1 MRQSKKKNFKFA
13 IVFWAILIFLAL
25 IEKSNGGK
33 AKKVAKQ
40 KQQNVKQ
47 SERSAEGKAAA
58 DNETV
63 AENRKCPEKGEMA
76 ENFMADE
83 DSIELIGQFKKLII
97 SEYRGTL
104 SAQFER
110 KFQEN
115 SLIWHFTQK
124 ISELLSADTSQ
135 FSGNSVDELEAKIE
149 HFRNKWAQLKKY
161 QKNADRMF
169 VICILYKY
177 STEMIGET
185 ADLKI
190 SDWDQFLKGNR
201 LREQILKQTDQIS
214 CEEPMNDAPAIYEHL
229 MSEANIKAINGQNLA
244 NLLEISQNFRQFFCH
259 EVNMTEIKTELDKH
273 IDEFELYTLEINF
286 PEIIRLDIT
295 LDSTLFIRCKTLLLH
310 RSDSEQFKGILLNW
324 AMGQLVDAILHSVV
338 IDSQRHPLNISNG
351 TLKTIEE
358 RVRSVI
364 TSAYRNPKSEEHLCA
379 LIKMHQFIE
388 SISPKNAHKINEK
401 MVKRW
406 NGLTECAEVNE
417 RRRTVEQ
424 FEASEQR
431 VQWME
436 QSLVKAYTYA
446 RQSLLEILMVPGAK
460 TRMARLIGSR
470 ERFDRLLTALGVPLE
485 QLYKEDVFIDNNRF
499 WAHYK
504 LVFER
509 QTCEDQLWIR
519 SIKLGADLFAFV
531 RWVKRKLARENQLE
545 IWGEMRH
552 FVTVELYD
560 PIFDMTEEQ
569 MNSWGNI
576 LEKIFERTKTF
587 LKKMKKNTK
596 NFFKKWKET
605 AVDEAKKNEEKL
617 ENGHKFREWMEKLH
631 RRELTALLEMAFW
644 SQFNKTIMAQNIGT
658 LKENMQVFFT
668 EKTISEFCDEM
679 KNRKTFVEESLAK
692 KAETEKGEK
701 DGTKVGAVTETTEDE
716 HQMTM
721 SDIEKEL
728 KKMLLG
734 EAKQQFRQ
742 NENREEGEDKVQKL
756 EEDKV
761 PNLEEDKVS
770 KLEEDKVP
778 KLEEDKVPKLEE
790 DKVSKLKEDKVSKL
804 KEDKVPKLEED
815 KVPKLEDDK
824 VPKLED
830 DKAPKLEDDKVPKL
844 EEDKVPK
851 LEDDKVPKL
860 EDDKAPK
867 LEDDKV
873 PKLDQQLQQAMALIH
888 FSCPTKEEIQWE
900 KQQQKNA
907 NAIDEMANSLLKE
920 YFSFLE
926 DNEQFEIDLMESA
939 KKVMT
944 IKMLG
949 VLWWLRLVCE
959 ELVLLASILAFEFPP
974 LSPFIVAEAA
984 AVGKHW
990 DELLQNVDLILENE
1004 QQIFLLYKFVL
1015 FLYSNET
1022 MRKSSEKWTTQLRK
1036 APLVHILF
1044 KDFGKEMC
1052 DGWHGEWKMPK
1063 YDQGEATQIYESL
1076 TARENAKQIN
1086 FFSLSILIER
1096 FKKFQMF
1103 FCEMDEEKL
1112 EKGKMKL
1119 STLIGEEG
1127 VVRLDELHPE
1137 VLQITVPVPFVHCFL
1152 YKRFLRVPS
1161 FSAQSLPLGARL
1173 IVPLILRDA
1182 GILCANIPK
1191 STDRS
1196 ISNAFQSKYFNLRRS
1211 AFLALR
1217 NGPNAAL
1224 LSIVCLLHRF
1234 TKYLVISVKLNE
1246 FDRTA
1251 IKATDILNWTDRKCE
1266 SDAEEQRKA
1275 FQQQCGYMRIYHH
1288 DLLKR
1293 IIETN
1298 VGRFTEFVK
1307 RTRGARARAAKLIS
1321 EEQKSLLRIYHS
1333 RLSDSKAFSDE
1344 HLLFDYSAALF
1355 EEETMRRVVGTLS
1368 AQLSVWIR
1376 WMDSELTEEKNA
1388 NRTIGLR
1395 KVYEK
1400 VWANAKLNFE
1410 DIYDAIVDNDLNEL
1424 ERLGYFLREFIPKAK
1439 EFVDKKRTERFKA
1452 KQKQAEGGE
1461 TEKRTHPLMAKWE
1474 KMVDEARA
1482 KAAEMQLTEEEETE
1496 TERWEKRTHTDTLIG
1511 LIGKATTRT
1520 LFREGFHQKEE
1531 AKERL
1536 INFIPFELVDDFL
1549 VLLEATDKKEFEGKI
1564 KKFKQKMDRE
1574 ENKTNDETAKLA
1586 DQNMKNLIREEE
1598 RVKELREKMAD
1609 RQAEK
1614 RKRRRENEQ
1623 KRKTE
1628 RERRR
1633 GAKDSDEAETVA
1645 TTALLLV
1652 PSPHGTPTGSEEAPF
1667 FDSPTGHSDSP
1678 NASPSR
1684 HSKSLAKHVGNPVPS
1699 PSRHFWYGESP
1710 SRFLA
1715 NHSPRHGSS
1724 ASQSPSSE
1732 GKRRKKVLEKEM
1744 HEELANLQK
1753 FSSDEFLH
1761 FSYGQFPTNPS
1772 ETKRRILDIGIF
1784 MNEISH
1790 RTEIVTK
1797 ISKILENKTE
1807 KETANE
1813 VKSIKEIE
1821 TFLREFKET
1830 DNWEIETEG
1839 QLDTFEGIL
1848 HDILKRTIFE
1858 LEGKSNWQNGDEGGE
1873 EMGEEVK
1880 MVRKQLH
1887 RNKLAQAMAM
1897 GAGECQ
1903 KQSVKRI
1910 WDGTGAE
1917 QQGKLL
1923 RKIIGTTKPNLTDR
1937 FRDHLDG
1944 WRELAEQQRIDRK
1957 LYEQFEDKFVDKNS
1971 PSLGVD
1977 FPQKTQ
1983 QIYFKSSD
1991 DEKQE
1996 QFLIA
2001 LLRENGFNEAPS
2013 ADAALALKALK
2024 ALISAWSNVDARLLV
2039 TGSYLLGARTTDADI
2054 DTICVVR
2061 QRFAT
2066 QAEEMGAFFGKCYC
2080 YLSSRICEDNSLYC
2094 LLCKHPKV
2102 AFLNKAPR
2110 AYMPMI
2116 ELNFFGIDFDVTFV
2130 LIPNTEIIPDEP
2142 LDATDVK
2149 WMMQIMALSAKPHEA
2164 MLKSLAGHLANHQ
2177 MLELMRSQNNIK
2189 KFRTVLWIL
2198 KLWAKSN
2205 YIYGNIF
2212 GFFNGAALSILAGKI
2227 VLWYPN
2233 CSVPFLVE
2241 KLMFIMMHWKWP
2253 MPIKLIDEESKNEF
2267 ESISWNPS
2275 DKSTAL
2281 IMPIITPS
2289 CLAQNASQNVN
2300 ASTFSII
2307 QNTIRETF
2315 VKLRILRDSPLSS
2328 EDEQNW
2334 WKELF
2339 PAKNFTSKYS
2349 HFVLIV
2355 CMVNFP
2361 QHIDQFCRYVERKL
2375 RFQLEHFNSVLD
2387 QFIENSHLNPNFQLA
2402 KETNCPK
2409 MTQNHFPICKKW
2421 LIGLKIKRQK
2431 NGEEKMDEEKRKL
2444 VNETVGKAVD
2454 THIHKEYMRSVRMY
2468 QNVGIQSRYIS
2479 EEKLADEWE

>member
-1 MRQSKKKNFKFA
+1 MRQSKKKNFKLA
-13 IVFWAILIFLAL
+13 IVFWAILISLAL
-25 IEKSNGGK
+25 IKKSNGGK

-76 ENFMADE
+76 ENLMADE
-83 DSIELIGQFKKLII
+83 DSIELIRQFKKLII

-104 SAQFER
+104 SAQFQR

-115 SLIWHFTQK
+115 SLIWHLTQK

-161 QKNADRMF
+161 QKNVDKMF
-169 VICILYKY
+169 VFCILYKY
-177 STEMIGET
+177 STEIIGET
-185 ADLKI
+185 ADFAQKI
-190 SDWDQFLKGNR
+190 NDWEQFLKGNR

-214 CEEPMNDAPAIYEHL
+214 CEEPKNDAPAIYEHL

-244 NLLEISQNFRQFFCH
+244 NLLEISQNFRHFFCH
-259 EVNMTEIKTELDKH
+259 EVNMTEIKAELDKH

-295 LDSTLFIRCKTLLLH
+295 LDSTLFIRCKNLLLH

-324 AMGQLVDAILHSVV
+324 TMGQLVDAILHSVV
-338 IDSQRHPLNISNG
+338 IDSQKHPLNISNG
-351 TLKTIEE
+351 TLRALEE

-379 LIKMHQFIE
+379 LIKMHQFME
-388 SISPKNAHKINEK
+388 SISLKNVHKINEK

-406 NGLTECAEVNE
+406 NGLTECAETNE

-424 FEASEQR
+424 FGASEQR
-431 VQWME
+431 IQWME

-446 RQSLLEILMVPGAK
+446 RQSLLEILVMPGGK
-460 TRMARLIGSR
+460 TRLARLIGGR

-531 RWVKRKLARENQLE
+531 RWVKRKLAKGNQLE

-552 FVTVELYD
+552 FVTDELYD

-569 MNSWGNI
+569 MNRWANI

-587 LKKMKKNTK
+587 MKKLKKNTK

-605 AVDEAKKNEEKL
+605 AVDEAKKSEEKL

-631 RRELTALLEMAFW
+631 RRELKALLEMGFW
-644 SQFNKTIMAQNIGT
+644 SQFNETIMAQNIGT

-679 KNRKTFVEESLAK
+679 KNRKTFVDESLAK
-692 KAETEKGEK
+692 KAETEKGEN

-716 HQMTM
+716 HQMTR

-734 EAKQQFRQ
+734 EAKQKYGQ
-742 NENREEGEDKVQKL
+742 NENGEEG
-756 EEDKV
+756 
-761 PNLEEDKVS
+761 
-770 KLEEDKVP
+770 EDKVP

-790 DKVSKLKEDKVSKL
+790 DKVPKLKEEDKVPKL
-804 KEDKVPKLEED
+804 EQDKMLKLEEDKVPKLEKDKVPKLEED
-815 KVPKLEDDK
+815 KVPKLEKDK
-824 VPKLED
+824 VPE
-830 DKAPKLEDDKVPKL
+830 L
-844 EEDKVPK
+844 EE
-851 LEDDKVPKL
+851 
-860 EDDKAPK
+860 
-867 LEDDKV
+867 DKV

-888 FSCPTKEEIQWE
+888 FSCPTKEAIQWE

-907 NAIDEMANSLLKE
+907 NANDGMANSLLKE

-926 DNEQFEIDLMESA
+926 DNGQFEIDPRESA

-974 LSPFIVAEAA
+974 LSPSVVAEASS
-984 AVGKHW
+984 VGKHW
-990 DELLQNVDLILENE
+990 DELLQNVDLILKPE
-1004 QQIFLLYKFVL
+1004 QQIFFLFKFVL
-1015 FLYSNET
+1015 FLYCNET
-1022 MRKSSEKWTTQLRK
+1022 MRKISEKWTTQLRK

-1044 KDFGKEMC
+1044 KEFGKEMC

-1076 TARENAKQIN
+1076 MARENAKQIN
-1086 FFSLSILIER
+1086 SFCVSTLIQK
-1096 FKKFQMF
+1096 FKKLQMF

-1119 STLIGEEG
+1119 SMLIGEEG
-1127 VVRLDELHPE
+1127 VVLLDELYPE
-1137 VLQITVPVPFVHCFL
+1137 VMQITVPVPLVHCFL

-1173 IVPLILRDA
+1173 IVPLLIRNA
-1182 GILCANIPK
+1182 NILCANIPK

-1196 ISNAFQSKYFNLRRS
+1196 ISNAFQSKYSNLRMS
-1211 AFLALR
+1211 AFLAIR
-1217 NGPNAAL
+1217 NESNAAL
-1224 LSIVCLLHRF
+1224 LGTVCLLHRF
-1234 TKYLVISVKLNE
+1234 TEYLVISVKLNE
-1246 FDRTA
+1246 FDRRA
-1251 IKATDILNWTDRKCE
+1251 IKATAILNWTDRKCE
-1266 SDAEEQRKA
+1266 NDAEEQRKA
-1275 FQQQCGYMRIYHH
+1275 FQQQFGYMNIYHH

-1293 IIETN
+1293 IIESN

-1307 RTRGARARAAKLIS
+1307 RTRGARARTAKLLT

-1410 DIYDAIVDNDLNEL
+1410 DIYDEIADKDLNEL

-1439 EFVDKKRTERFKA
+1439 EFVDKNRTERFKT

-1461 TEKRTHPLMAKWE
+1461 TEEKRTHPLMAKWE
-1474 KMVDEARA
+1474 KMEDEAHA
-1482 KAAEMQLTEEEETE
+1482 KAAEMKLTEEEEETE

-1511 LIGKATTRT
+1511 LIGKAITRT
-1520 LFREGFHQKEE
+1520 AFRKDFHQNEE
-1531 AKERL
+1531 AKDRL
-1536 INFIPFELVDDFL
+1536 INFVPFELVDDFL
-1549 VLLEATDKKEFEGKI
+1549 VLLEATDKKEFEGKL
-1564 KKFKQKMDRE
+1564 KKFKQKMGRE
-1574 ENKTNDETAKLA
+1574 KIKANAETETAKLA
-1586 DQNMKNLIREEE
+1586 DQNMENLIREEE
-1598 RVKELREKMAD
+1598 RVKELRGNMAD

-1633 GAKDSDEAETVA
+1633 GTKDSDEAETMG
-1645 TTALLLV
+1645 TTAPLV

-1684 HSKSLAKHVGNPVPS
+1684 HSKSIAKHDGNPMPS
-1699 PSRHFWYGESP
+1699 PSRHFWYGGSP

-1724 ASQSPSSE
+1724 ATQSPSSE
-1732 GKRRKKVLEKEM
+1732 GKRRNKVLEKEM

-1761 FSYGQFPTNPS
+1761 FSYAKFLTNPS

-1784 MNEISH
+1784 VNEISH
-1790 RTEIVTK
+1790 RTEIVAK

-1813 VKSIKEIE
+1813 MKNMKEIE

-1830 DNWEIETEG
+1830 DNWQIETEG

-1858 LEGKSNWQNGDEGGE
+1858 LEGKSNWQNEDEGGE

-1897 GAGECQ
+1897 GAGEGQ
-1903 KQSVKRI
+1903 KKSVKSI

-1923 RKIIGTTKPNLTDR
+1923 RKIIGTTKPNLADR

-1957 LYEQFEDKFVDKNS
+1957 LYEQFEDKFVDIRS

-2001 LLRENGFNEAPS
+2001 LLRENGFHEAPS

-2024 ALISAWSNVDARLLV
+2024 ALISAWSNDDARLLV

-2066 QAEEMGAFFGKCYC
+2066 QAEEMDAFFGKCYC

-2116 ELNFFGIDFDVTFV
+2116 GLNFFGIDFDVTFV
-2130 LIPNTEIIPDEP
+2130 LIPNIETIPDEP

-2177 MLELMRSQNNIK
+2177 MLELMRRQNNIK

-2275 DKSTAL
+2275 DKSTAM

-2300 ASTFSII
+2300 GSTFSII

-2315 VKLRILRDSPLSS
+2315 VKLRILRDLPLSS

-2334 WKELF
+2334 WKKLF

-2402 KETNCPK
+2402 KEMNCPK

-2421 LIGLKIKRQK
+2421 LVGLKIKRQK
-2431 NGEEKMDEEKRKL
+2431 NGEEKIDEEKRKL
-2444 VNETVGKAVD
+2444 INETVEKAVD